1 MKRVGNHDKNGAYF
15 NVAVSEILIN
25 NFSKCPCDLFL
36 ARGYNFVT
44 LGKEVRRYCVEKSY
58 DPQSTN
64 FRICVRQKLRL
75 AV

>member
-1 MKRVGNHDKNGAYF
+1 MIKKARISNL
-15 NVAVSEILIN
+15 AVSETLIN

-44 LGKEVRRYCVEKSY
+44 LGKEVRQYCVEKSY
-58 DPQSTN
+58 DWQSTY